1 MRLRCPPRDGEVDGE
16 EEDGEA
22 EEIFLFRLKHVE
34 FSQRLQADGNSK
46 EKLGI
51 HGPISPY

>member
-51 HGPISPY
+51 HGPITPY